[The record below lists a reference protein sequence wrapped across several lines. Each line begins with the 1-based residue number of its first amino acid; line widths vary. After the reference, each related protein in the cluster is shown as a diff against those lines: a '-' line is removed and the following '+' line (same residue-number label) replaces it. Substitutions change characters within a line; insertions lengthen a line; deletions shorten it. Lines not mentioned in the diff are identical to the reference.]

1 MKKEAAMSKREL
13 IVRELERLPDQDL
26 DNPLGVGGRGLHQWA
41 FATPAFARMQGMA
54 ALPIVVIPHPIA
66 ARPRD
71 ELREKVRKVHE
82 EIRAALSL
90 PD

>member
-1 MKKEAAMSKREL
+1 MF
-13 IVRELERLPDQDL
+13 LERRGIPTATVVTHAFD
-26 DNPLGVGGRGLHQWA
+26 GYARGL
-41 FATPAFARMQGMA
+41 ARMQGMA